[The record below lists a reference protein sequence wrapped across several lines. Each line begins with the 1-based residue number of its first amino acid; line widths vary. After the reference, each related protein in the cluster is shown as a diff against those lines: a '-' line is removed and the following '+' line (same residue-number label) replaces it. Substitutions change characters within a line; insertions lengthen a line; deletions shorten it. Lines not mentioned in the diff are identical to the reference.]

1 MSAPA
6 LTDRRV
12 ARLWRWSQTGDGI
25 PRPATAHCPAAQP
38 CMSSCDEYGNRRA
51 SSFPD
56 RITPAY
62 PMRPHRGISISHAA
76 QVKSP

>member
-1 MSAPA
+1 
-6 LTDRRV
+6 
-12 ARLWRWSQTGDGI
+12 
-25 PRPATAHCPAAQP
+25 
-38 CMSSCDEYGNRRA
+38 MSSCDEYGNRRA